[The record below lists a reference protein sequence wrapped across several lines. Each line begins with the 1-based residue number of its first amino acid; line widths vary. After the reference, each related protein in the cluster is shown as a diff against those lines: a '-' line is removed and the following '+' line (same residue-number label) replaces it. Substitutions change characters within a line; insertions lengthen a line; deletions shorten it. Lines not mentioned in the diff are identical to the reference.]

1 MTSHTLTHSPTRL
14 AEHYKSDHNLNSDA
28 FTRREAAQEN
38 VYIHEKEVEKYVHS
52 NWLSMAMST
61 RLTMDA

>member
-1 MTSHTLTHSPTRL
+1 MTSHTLTHSPTHL
-14 AEHYKSDHNLNSDA
+14 AEHYTANHNSNSDA

-52 NWLSMAMST
+52 NRLSMAMST